1 MRLPRLFWGEIIYVT
16 PGSGK
21 TFVANKYDDVIDSD
35 DVIVDI
41 IKEKY
46 TTFIVH
52 EYDDPREVLFKYF
65 AYIKFNRK
73 RMNEI
78 YKRAAKRMKKHAALN
93 NVVFLGTRD
102 LMHIADRIIVQKNDS
117 VTRNGFDS
125 DKEEQKLQDIDSDN
139 IHYIDDY
146 LEGCLH
152 KICQGKIR

>member
-21 TFVANKYDDVIDSD
+21 TFVTNKYDDVIDSD

-78 YKRAAKRMKKHAALN
+78 YKRAAKRMKKQQLLTMW
-93 NVVFLGTRD
+93 F
-102 LMHIADRIIVQKNDS
+102 
-117 VTRNGFDS
+117 F
-125 DKEEQKLQDIDSDN
+125 
-139 IHYIDDY
+139 
-146 LEGCLH
+146 
-152 KICQGKIR
+152 